1 MIPVVEI
8 NGYNFAQW
16 ASESG
21 ITATPIYRRQKS
33 VVAIDGTE
41 YRTQAE
47 RWQIT
52 IKFVDLNEDT
62 LETLQS
68 YLMPNPAYVTE
79 NVTTLGYSMDRLCY
93 ISGLSHSPKKVKGD
107 QTAYTGFTLTLEE
120 M

>member
-1 MIPVVEI
+1 MIPIVEI

-41 YRTQAE
+41 YRTQAM

-52 IKFVDLNEDT
+52 IKFVDLNEDI

-68 YLMPNPAYVTE
+68 YLTSNPASVTE
-79 NVTTLGYSMDRLCY
+79 NVTELGYTNDRVCY
-93 ISGLSHSPKKVKGD
+93 ISGLTHSPKKVKGNRTD
-107 QTAYTGFTLTLEE
+107 YTGFALTLEE